1 MTVTVSIYEAKT
13 LLSELLPRVV
23 AGEEVLIAD
32 GGKLVTRLAPLAEQ
46 PALRVPGTAVGKI
59 TIAPDFDDPLP
70 DDESTEIH
78 SIGC

>member
-13 LLSELLPRVV
+13 LLSELLSRVV

-32 GGKLVTRLAPLAEQ
+32 AGKPVARLAPLAEQ
-46 PALRVPGTAVGKI
+46 PAQRAPGTAIGKI

-70 DDESTEIH
+70 DEILDLFEA
-78 SIGC
+78 

>member
-13 LLSELLPRVV
+13 LLSELLSRVV

-32 GGKLVTRLAPLAEQ
+32 AGKPVARLAPLVEQ
-46 PALRVPGTAVGKI
+46 PAQRAPGTAIGKI

-70 DDESTEIH
+70 DEILDLFEA
-78 SIGC
+78 